1 MFRPYNLAVRMT
13 FKDSWFQCCGWREF
27 WLVSIRLAYKSG
39 SGIFVQEGSCV
50 KLLASFWHQRLNV
63 WDLLDWKTEAKSFEK
78 VQLLVD
84 MCLCAWRRRVVH
96 FFYICIFLLKDL
108 HHLMIWMFCCKR
120 TQVLKPPQECFLK
133 QMFYSVPCD
142 DECWT
147 RPFNMSN
154 VVEYNRQDLFP
165 SAASSMLSGKRKR
178 DTFKHGTKGKKKPS
192 TGIGFPWFS
201 KKVPFRTD
209 LLRTR
214 GNKEA

>member
-1 MFRPYNLAVRMT
+1 MDSPCFGPTWAIHQCNIFNWQSILLQACTEVLYLSLLSEFRRTVTPVVTEMIKVVQGRIFLNIFRPYNLAVRMT

-96 FFYICIFLLKDL
+96 FFTFVFFCWRIST
-108 HHLMIWMFCCKR
+108 IWWY
-120 TQVLKPPQECFLK
+120 EC
-133 QMFYSVPCD
+133 
-142 DECWT
+142 
-147 RPFNMSN
+147 
-154 VVEYNRQDLFP
+154 
-165 SAASSMLSGKRKR
+165 SAA
-178 DTFKHGTKGKKKPS
+178 KG
-192 TGIGFPWFS
+192 
-201 KKVPFRTD
+201 R
-209 LLRTR
+209 RY
-214 GNKEA
+214 